1 MDDPPDDPDNP
12 LDDPPDDPDN
22 PLDDPDDPWMTRT
35 SGDPKIYIRAKAA
48 PFGMQPPS
56 GSDLSGVK

>member
-22 PLDDPDDPWMTRT
+22 PPDDPD
-35 SGDPKIYIRAKAA
+35 DPKIYIRAKAA